1 MKGLNKKWKKCREY
15 DQEGHKHKHRS
26 SKKETGSTM
35 EKAESV
41 ISSQTLPSDISIV
54 STPVERMNEKR
65 DHPSYSSLL

>member
-1 MKGLNKKWKKCREY
+1 
-15 DQEGHKHKHRS
+15 
-26 SKKETGSTM
+26 M